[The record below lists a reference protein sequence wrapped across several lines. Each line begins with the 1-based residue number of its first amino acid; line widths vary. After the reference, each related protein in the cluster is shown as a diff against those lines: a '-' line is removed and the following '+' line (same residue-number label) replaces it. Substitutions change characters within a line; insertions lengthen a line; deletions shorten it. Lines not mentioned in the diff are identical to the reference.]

1 MLMIDAYHLSYSG
14 SLGREIASSSLDN
27 IAKPHPVRE
36 GKDKLQTNKQ
46 LCWKHK
52 SSLAKGYIWLL
63 GFSL

>member
-46 LCWKHK
+46 LC
-52 SSLAKGYIWLL
+52 
-63 GFSL
+63 